1 MVARYARFTL
11 PADPLAVRDARL
23 RVAEL
28 EGLPERVL
36 AEAQLLLSEL
46 VTNSILH
53 AGLKPAEAI
62 QVVLRR
68 EDGRLAI
75 EVDDGDGFFGR
86 TGQSRRR
93 RRVGGQ
99 GLKVL
104 DAVCEWCTPKR
115 AACRRRSGS
124 SGAADYGFRCCAAVR
139 VSALDDG
146 ELVAHP
152 GEIDQVCGGRTED
165 EA

>member
-104 DAVCEWCTPKR
+104 DAVCEWWH
-115 AACRRRSGS
+115 AEAG
-124 SGAADYGFRCCAAVR
+124 R
-139 VSALDDG
+139 VSAS
-146 ELVAHP
+146 
-152 GEIDQVCGGRTED
+152 IRI
-165 EA
+165 